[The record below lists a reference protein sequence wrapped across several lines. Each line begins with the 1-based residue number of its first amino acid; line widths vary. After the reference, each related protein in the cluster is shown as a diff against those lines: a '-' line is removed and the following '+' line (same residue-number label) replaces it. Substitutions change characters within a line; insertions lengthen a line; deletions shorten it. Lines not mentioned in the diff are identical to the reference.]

1 MNFQGARGQPDD
13 QKAKDPLVNPGESQS
28 RRTTIAAWLFGLLL
42 LGALVTF
49 VARRG
54 EIAQFAELL
63 RDLQPRWFVAALVLQ
78 VFSQL
83 SSAAVWYSVFRF
95 ARHPPAFG
103 ALLRV
108 RLAMVFANEA
118 VPSAGLAGSAV
129 AIRGLAAQDIPANV
143 VVSAIVAGVMTTYA
157 AAAIALIATIVLL
170 QPYHRI
176 SPHVLIGAMVMSAAV
191 VGGFVAFTWR
201 RATLAPRLKT
211 GLTRM
216 PRVAAALDTIAS
228 APIGVLR
235 SASFWAR
242 AVALQLAVLLF
253 DSSTLFV
260 LLTALGTR
268 PEPVAVFGS
277 FMIATVAT
285 GAIPLPGNLGAFE
298 TALVAVLHVFGV
310 RMEPALAAALLQ
322 RGFTVWLP
330 LIPGL
335 WYSRR
340 LARP

>member
-1 MNFQGARGQPDD
+1 
-13 QKAKDPLVNPGESQS
+13 VNPGESPS
-28 RRTTIAAWLFGLLL
+28 RRRAIAAWLFGLLV

-54 EIAQFAELL
+54 EIAQFAGLL
-63 RDLQPRWFVAALVLQ
+63 RDLQPRWFFAALVLQ

-83 SSAAVWYSVFRF
+83 SSAAVWYAVFRF
-95 ARHPPAFG
+95 ARHPSEFG

-108 RLAMVFANEA
+108 RLAMIFANEA

-129 AIRGLAAQDIPANV
+129 AIRGLANQDIPSNIV
-143 VVSAIVAGVMTTYA
+143 VTAIVAGVMTTYA
-157 AAAIALIATIVLL
+157 AGAIALLATIVLL
-170 QPYHRI
+170 QPYHRL
-176 SPHVLIGAMVMSAAV
+176 SQHVLIGGIVMSAAV
-191 VGGFVAFTWR
+191 VAGFIAFTWR
-201 RATLAPRLKT
+201 RATIAPRLRT
-211 GLTRM
+211 GLRRM

-228 APIGVLR
+228 APIGVLH
-235 SASFWAR
+235 SASFWSR
-242 AVALQLAVLLF
+242 AVALQLAVILL

-277 FMIATVAT
+277 FMIATAAT

-298 TALVAVLHVFGV
+298 AALVAILHVFGF
-310 RMEPALAAALLQ
+310 RIEPALAAALLL

>member
-335 WYSRR
+335 WYTRR